1 MALTLTFFSSLKLV
15 LIYAQETSGGS
26 GSAWTPG
33 YLVVILT
40 ILLAIMVALAPSRR
54 RAAPRNL
61 EFEGTTWGKVL
72 SEDGKKKEAVKAPPG
87 VFNPAAAAKQ
97 GRK

>member
-1 MALTLTFFSSLKLV
+1 MDTVLLANLASL
-15 LIYAQETSGGS
+15 LIYAEESTGAS
-26 GSAWTPG
+26 GSAWAPG

-40 ILLAIMVALAPSRR
+40 VLLALMVALAPSRR
-54 RAAPRNL
+54 RSAPRNL

-72 SEDGKKKEAVKAPPG
+72 SEEGRKKEAAPTPPG
-87 VFNPAAAAKQ
+87 VFNPAQAAKQ